1 MNWLTSVIASF
12 CASSVFLG
20 ALFIL
25 CPKGNISASVKYVLS
40 LVFLVSVISAAG
52 IGVKKADFSL
62 NAFSSQQISANN
74 FEDLNIK
81 LAFEE
86 ILRKNGI
93 SFKEI
98 TVLTDKLTNGGI
110 SINKVIIRSDCEKEK
125 IIAALGEEIKMIEVE
140 VINE

>member
-1 MNWLTSVIASF
+1 MNWLTSVITAF
-12 CASSVFLG
+12 CVSSVFLG

-25 CPKGNISASVKYVLS
+25 CPKGNVSNSVKYVLS

-52 IGVKKADFSL
+52 VGVKKADFSFED
-62 NAFSSQQISANN
+62 FSSQSVSADIL
-74 FEDLNIK
+74 EHLNIK

-86 ILRKNGI
+86 ILQKNGI

-98 TVLTDKLTNGGI
+98 TVFTDKLEAGGI

-125 IIAALGEEIKMIEVE
+125 IIAALGEELKTIEVE

>member
-1 MNWLTSVIASF
+1 MNWLKSVIAAF

-20 ALFIL
+20 ALFML
-25 CPKGNISASVKYVLS
+25 CPKGNISASVKYLLS

-52 IGVKKADFSL
+52 IGAKNVDLSFD
-62 NAFSSQQISANN
+62 AFSSQQILADDIEN
-74 FEDLNIK
+74 LNIK

-86 ILRKNGI
+86 ILRKNKI

-98 TVLTDKLTNGGI
+98 TVFTDKLDDGGI
-110 SINKVIIRSDCEKEK
+110 SISKVIIRSDCEKEK
-125 IIAALGEEIKMIEVE
+125 IIAALGEELKTIEVE

>member
-1 MNWLTSVIASF
+1 MNWLKSVISAF

-20 ALFIL
+20 ALFML
-25 CPKGNISASVKYVLS
+25 CPKGNISPSVKYLLS

-52 IGVKKADFSL
+52 IGAKNVDLSFG
-62 NAFSSQQISANN
+62 AFSSQQILADDIDN
-74 FEDLNIK
+74 LNIK
-81 LAFEE
+81 LAFEDV
-86 ILRKNGI
+86 LRKNKI

-98 TVLTDKLTNGGI
+98 IVFTDKLDDGGI

-125 IIAALGEEIKMIEVE
+125 IIAALGEELKMIEVE

>member
-1 MNWLTSVIASF
+1 MNWVRTIIAAF
-12 CASSVFLG
+12 CASSIFLG

-52 IGVKKADFSL
+52 IGVKKADFSF
-62 NAFSSQQISANN
+62 NAFSSQEVLTDN
-74 FEDLNIK
+74 FENLNIK

-86 ILRKNGI
+86 VLQKNGI
-93 SFKEI
+93 GFKEI
-98 TVLTDKLTNGGI
+98 TVFTDKLEAGGI

-125 IIAALGEEIKMIEVE
+125 IIAALGEELKTIEVE
-140 VINE
+140 VKNE

>member
-1 MNWLTSVIASF
+1 MNWLTSVIAAF

-20 ALFIL
+20 ALFII
-25 CPKGNISASVKYVLS
+25 CPKGNVSASVKYVLS

-52 IGVKKADFSL
+52 VGVKKADLSL
-62 NAFSSQQISANN
+62 DSVLSQPVSADT
-74 FEDLNIK
+74 FEDLNIR

-86 ILRKNGI
+86 ILLKNKI
-93 SFKEI
+93 RFKEI
-98 TVLTDKLTNGGI
+98 TVFTDKLESGSI

-125 IIAALGEEIKMIEVE
+125 IIAALGEELKTIEVE